1 MKEFII
7 SKYSIP
13 APMKLYG
20 VSEDFRRMPVD
31 AAARVSEP
39 VLRMSGCPTGGRIR
53 FRTDSD
59 RIDVRIKL
67 EKGECNSGADVI
79 SDGRLCASIFAR
91 SDADAE
97 YGATVDI
104 SEFGKDY
111 SGMQKKVH
119 DVTVYLPRTAPL
131 VSMTIS
137 IEDWAT
143 PEEPTPYP
151 IEKPVVFYG
160 SSITMGATC
169 PSAAI
174 AYTALA
180 AEAIGANHI
189 NLGFGGNAYGE
200 PEMAEYIASL
210 DMSAFVMDYEHNAST
225 IEYLASTHEPF
236 FDIVRKARP
245 DLPILLVS
253 RPDTDRDF
261 LRSCRG
267 RRVIMDTFYSALDA
281 GDRRVDYV
289 DGFYLWGNENRDRL
303 TSDGCHPNE
312 LGHAEMAK
320 VVAPRLKALI
330 DRAGKLDSVHVDD
343 SKFPTNI

>member
-1 MKEFII
+1 MKEYII

-20 VSEDFRRMPVD
+20 VFEDFRRMPEE
-31 AAARVSEP
+31 AAAKVSP
-39 VLRMSGCPTGGRIR
+39 AVLRMSGCPTGGRIR

-59 RIDVRIKL
+59 RLDVRIQL

-79 SDGRLCASIFAR
+79 SDGRLCATVFAR

-97 YGATVDI
+97 FGATVDI
-104 SEFGKDY
+104 SEFGKAY
-111 SGMQKKVH
+111 SGMSKKVH
-119 DVTVYLPRTAPL
+119 DVTVFLPRTAPL
-131 VSMTIS
+131 VSVTLS
-137 IEDWAT
+137 VDDGAT
-143 PEEPTPYP
+143 LEAPTPYR

-160 SSITMGATC
+160 SSITQGATC
-169 PSAAI
+169 SSAAT
-174 AYTALA
+174 AYTAIA
-180 AEAIGANHI
+180 AEAIGADHI

-225 IEYLASTHEPF
+225 IEYLASTHKPF
-236 FDIVRKARP
+236 FDIVRRARP
-245 DLPILLVS
+245 DLPILIVS

-261 LRSCRG
+261 KRSCRG
-267 RRVIMDTFYSALDA
+267 RRVIMETFHAALDA
-281 GDRRVDYV
+281 GDERVDYV
-289 DGFYLWGNENRDRL
+289 DGFYLWGNENRHLL

-320 VVAPRLKALI
+320 VIAPRLRALMDRTGALKAVHI
-330 DRAGKLDSVHVDD
+330 DDSV
-343 SKFPTNI
+343 FPTNI